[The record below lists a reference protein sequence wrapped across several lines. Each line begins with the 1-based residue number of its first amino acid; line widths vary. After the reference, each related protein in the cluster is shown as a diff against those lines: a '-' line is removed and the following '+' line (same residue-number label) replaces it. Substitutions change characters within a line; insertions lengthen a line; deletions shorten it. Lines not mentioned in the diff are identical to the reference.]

1 MQRSGMPMKQG
12 LYDPSDERE
21 NCGVGFIA
29 QTNGQRSHVILEQ
42 GLQILKK
49 LKHRGAV
56 GADPTTGDGAG
67 IMVQMPH
74 EFLKKQLENQGIQLP
89 DLGEYAAG
97 MLFLPQ
103 EPNTRLYCEGVVE
116 RLLRENN
123 LSLLGWREV
132 PVNEYACG
140 HAARATRPVVCQF
153 FVALIDQPK
162 ESFKRNL
169 LLFRKTIQRE
179 MAKCQRPGAEH
190 FYICSL
196 SMETMVYKGQILGHQ
211 LEAFYT
217 DLIDSDFKTAFAI
230 VHERYST
237 NTFPSW
243 KLAHPFRY
251 IAHNGEIN
259 TIRGNIN
266 WMKAR
271 EGVLKSKIFGD
282 RFPEIFPVIEPEGS
296 DSSSLDNILEIF
308 VENGHSLA
316 HTLMMLIP
324 EPWQH
329 HEQMDPH
336 KRAFYEYHARIMEP
350 WDGPASIV
358 FSDGLTIGAVA
369 DRNGLR
375 PARYVLTTDGIMVLA
390 SEAGVLEFEPETIV
404 KKGSLKPNEML
415 LIDLVSHKVCF
426 DDEIKEEVIGAKDYP
441 NWILENQ
448 MSLDALEDQGT
459 SRKLSSAELLR
470 HQRAFGYTHEEVYK
484 IIGHMADHGE
494 EPISAMGYEAPL
506 AVLSDKPQLLFNYFK
521 QKFAQVTNPPIDP
534 LREKCVMSLVQFMG
548 QHGQMLGEIETH
560 KRRPY
565 FKLDSPMLANDNL
578 EKLRNLYSE
587 DFKAATLPMTFEIDK
602 GEAGLKEAISYLCAR
617 TEENIQD
624 GYNIIILSDRN
635 LDRYNAPI
643 PSLLALGAVHHHLI
657 EKKLRTKAD
666 LIVECG
672 DARDVMHMALLI
684 GYGAKAI
691 NPYLALETIRNLHK
705 KDKLEA
711 ESPQVAY
718 QNYML
723 AVNEGLL
730 KIISKMGISTLQS
743 YNGAQI
749 FEILGLS
756 DEVALT
762 YFSGTSSKISG
773 IGLEHIA
780 AEVITRH
787 GLAFKFTGSAAGDL
801 ELGSEF
807 FGRADERQ
815 GLFTTERR
823 TMLRQA
829 CKSGNYNGYKRYVE
843 SAAHQETGFV
853 TLRSLLRF
861 KPEANRQ
868 ATTLESV
875 ESAQEICKRFTTG
888 AISFGSISQACHE
901 TMAIAMNH
909 LGAKSNS
916 GEGGEDPKRYYRD
929 LAGNLRKS
937 EVKQIASGR
946 FGVTTDYLVN
956 CGELQIKMAQG
967 AKPGEGGHLPGHKVT
982 EAVAKVRYASEGQT
996 LISPPPHHDIY
1007 SIEDLAQM
1015 IFDLK
1020 NANPRAQIS
1029 VKLAAESG
1037 IGTIA
1042 AGVAKAHADSILI
1055 CGGDGGTGAAPISS
1069 MKYAGVP
1076 WEIGLAEAQQT
1087 LLLNDLRGRVS
1098 LQVDGKLSHGKDVV
1112 VAAMLGAE
1120 SFGFST
1126 AALVVS
1132 GCLMCR
1138 KCHLGKCPVGI
1149 ATQEPDYTRRFQ
1161 GHHQDLIHYF
1171 TFVAEEIREILAGLG
1186 YTCLN
1191 DVIGRVDLLEVTPQT
1206 KVAAS
1211 GGVKLA
1217 TSSAAKLEKKDT
1229 LRLERLLYRPEL
1241 PLRIAQRKVI
1251 KQQHDLES
1259 PLAQE
1264 LFKMAK
1270 PALEEGK
1277 QVSKTFPIGNTDR
1290 SVGTALSG
1298 EIALKYGLAGLPAD
1312 SIQYKFI
1319 GSAGQSFAAFA
1330 VRGLTLSLEGD
1341 ANDYLGKGLSGGT
1354 VAVMPMRKSA
1364 FEAHENIIAGNTLLY
1379 GATSGEVYIAGRAG
1393 QRFAVRNS
1401 GATAVVEAIGHHGC
1415 QYMTG
1420 GLVLILGEVGRNFAA
1435 GMSGGRAIIFDE
1447 SGRTHLRVNTD
1458 LVCLFGLNKEE
1469 KEEVLALLKKHVQMT
1484 KSERGK
1490 WLIAHFDEYSDAFVK
1505 VCSNAENSDLE
1516 DEEFITA

>member
-12 LYDPSDERE
+12 LYNPSEERE

-29 QTNGQRSHVILEQ
+29 QINGQRSHVILEQ

-67 IMVQMPH
+67 IMLQIPH
-74 EFLKKQLENQGIQLP
+74 EFFKNEMACGGVNLP
-89 DLGEYAAG
+89 DPGEYAVG
-97 MLFLPQ
+97 MVFLPQ

-116 RLLRENN
+116 RLLQEGE

-140 HAARATRPVVCQF
+140 NAARATRPVVSQF
-153 FVALIDQPK
+153 FVGISEHSKDA
-162 ESFKRNL
+162 FKRKL

-179 MAKCQRPGAEH
+179 LAQCHRPSADH

-196 SMETMVYKGQILGHQ
+196 SMETIVYKGQILGHQ
-211 LEAFYT
+211 LEAFYK
-217 DLIDSDFKTAFAI
+217 DLSNLAFKTAFAI

-251 IAHNGEIN
+251 LAHNGEIN

-271 EGVLKSKIFGD
+271 EGVLKSKVFGEQ
-282 RFPEIFPVIEPEGS
+282 FNELFPVIEPEGS
-296 DSSSLDNILEIF
+296 DSSSLDNILELF

-316 HTLMMLIP
+316 HTMMMLIP
-324 EPWQH
+324 EPWQQQ
-329 HEQMDPH
+329 EQMDPH

-358 FSDGLTIGAVA
+358 FTDGLNIGAMA

-375 PARYVLTTDGIMVLA
+375 PARYVLTKDGLMVLA
-390 SEAGVLEFEPETIV
+390 SESGVIEFEPETIV

-415 LIDLVSHKVCF
+415 FIDLVNHRVRF
-426 DDEIKEEVIGAKDYP
+426 DREIKEEVIQGKDYLS
-441 NWILENQ
+441 WIRDNQ
-448 MSLDALEDQGT
+448 MHLDDLEDQGT
-459 SRKLSSAELLR
+459 SRKLSSAQLIT
-470 HQRAFGYTHEEVYK
+470 HQRAFGYTGEEVHK
-484 IIGHMADHGE
+484 IIGHMAEFGE

-506 AVLSDKPQLLFNYFK
+506 AILTDKPQLLFNYFK

-534 LREKCVMSLVQFMG
+534 IREKCVMSLVQFMG

-560 KRRPY
+560 KHRPY
-565 FKLDSPMLANDNL
+565 FKLESPILTNEGL
-578 EKLRNLYSE
+578 EKLKNIYNN
-587 DFKAATLPMTFEIDK
+587 DFKGATLPMTFEIDK
-602 GEAGLKEAISYLCAR
+602 GEAGLKEALAYLCSR
-617 TEENIQD
+617 TEENIQE
-624 GYNIIILSDRN
+624 GYNIIVLSDRN

-666 LIVECG
+666 LIIECG

-705 KDKLEA
+705 GEKLSASTYQEA
-711 ESPQVAY
+711 HQRYRKAID
-718 QNYML
+718 
-723 AVNEGLL
+723 EGLL

-762 YFSGTSSKISG
+762 YFSGTTSSLSG
-773 IGLEHIA
+773 MGLDLIA
-780 AEVITRH
+780 QEVILRH
-787 GLAFKFTGSAAGDL
+787 QMAFKNDGAKEEPL
-801 ELGSEF
+801 EPGAEF
-807 FGRADERQ
+807 FAKGEDAQ
-815 GLFTTERR
+815 VLFNPERR
-823 TMLRQA
+823 TLLRQS
-829 CKSGNYNGYKRYVE
+829 CKTGNDNGYKRFVE
-843 SAAHQETGFV
+843 SVTDQETGFV

-861 KPEANRQ
+861 K
-868 ATTLESV
+868 T
-875 ESAQEICKRFTTG
+875 SAQRPSIPLEQVEPVEEICKRFTTG
-888 AISFGSISQACHE
+888 ALSFGSISQVCHE
-901 TMAIAMNH
+901 TMAIAMNQI
-909 LGAKSNS
+909 GAKSNS

-929 LAGNLRKS
+929 LNGQLRKS

-946 FGVTTDYLVN
+946 FGVTADYLVN
-956 CGELQIKMAQG
+956 CSEIQIKMAQG

-982 EAVAKVRYASEGQT
+982 DAVARVRSASEGQT

-1020 NANPRAQIS
+1020 NMNPIADIS

-1037 IGTIA
+1037 MGTIA

-1055 CGGDGGTGAAPISS
+1055 SGGDGGTGAAPISS

-1076 WEIGLAEAQQT
+1076 WEIGLSETQQT

-1112 VAAMLGAE
+1112 IAAMLGAE
-1120 SFGFST
+1120 SYGFST
-1126 AALVVS
+1126 AALIVC
-1132 GCLMCR
+1132 GCVMCR
-1138 KCHLGKCPVGI
+1138 NCHTGKCPVGI
-1149 ATQEPDYTRRFQ
+1149 ASQGIEFTKHFQ
-1161 GHHQDLIHYF
+1161 AKPQDLVHYF
-1171 TFVAEEIREILAGLG
+1171 TFVAEEVREILAALG
-1186 YTCLN
+1186 FTSM
-1191 DVIGRVDLLEVTPQT
+1191 DQIIGRVELLEPAPLGTVNLGPSHKMSKRETIQF
-1206 KVAAS
+1206 
-1211 GGVKLA
+1211 
-1217 TSSAAKLEKKDT
+1217 
-1229 LRLERLLYRPEL
+1229 ERLLYRPEL
-1241 PLRIAQRKVI
+1241 PQRIAQRKI
-1251 KQQHDLES
+1251 MLQNHDLAS
-1259 PLAQE
+1259 DLSDQ
-1264 LFKMAK
+1264 LRQHAK
-1270 PALEEGK
+1270 GALDEGRTVK
-1277 QVSKTFPIGNTDR
+1277 KTFPILNTDR
-1290 SVGTALSG
+1290 SVGTAISG

-1312 SIQYKFI
+1312 SLNFKFI
-1319 GSAGQSFAAFA
+1319 GSAGQSFGAFA
-1330 VRGLTLSLEGD
+1330 VNGLTLTLEGD
-1341 ANDYLGKGLSGGT
+1341 ANDYLGKGLSGGKI
-1354 VAVMPMRKSA
+1354 AVMPMARSS
-1364 FEAHENIIAGNTLLY
+1364 FVAHENVIAGNTLLY

-1393 QRFAVRNS
+1393 QRFCVRNS
-1401 GATAVVEAIGHHGC
+1401 GATAVVEGIGHHGC

-1420 GLVLILGEVGRNFAA
+1420 GLVLILGEVGRNFGA
-1435 GMSGGRAIIFDE
+1435 GMSGGKAIIFDE
-1447 SGRTHLRVNTD
+1447 TGLSHLNVNTE
-1458 LVCLFGLNKEE
+1458 LVGLYPLDPDE
-1469 KEEVLALLKKHVQMT
+1469 KETVLKLLKAHVDHT
-1484 KSERGK
+1484 KSDRGK
-1490 WLIAHFDEYSDAFVK
+1490 WLIAHFDEYSGAFVK
-1505 VCSNAENSDLE
+1505 VCSNEQDRVEKDATE
-1516 DEEFITA
+1516 ITA